1 MSISSLSAIEEN
13 NTSLNVPVMTGDSLV
28 HLSEDSDDD
37 NDLSLDTDITSSFE
51 NYFNAVETAKTIASI
66 LSSTKTSI
74 LLDVAWTTGNS
85 IRIKY
90 TNKAMYTL
98 VIVMMKYL

>member
-37 NDLSLDTDITSSFE
+37 NDLSLNTDITSSFE
-51 NYFNAVETAKTIASI
+51 NYFNDCDQYYLTPHGQLAIV
-66 LSSTKTSI
+66 LGSSTPIKQCIHS
-74 LLDVAWTTGNS
+74 LLS
-85 IRIKY
+85 
-90 TNKAMYTL
+90 
-98 VIVMMKYL
+98 

>member
-37 NDLSLDTDITSSFE
+37 NDLSLNTDITSSFE
-51 NYFNAVETAKTIASI
+51 NYFNDCDQYYLTPHGQLAIVLGSSTLIKRCIHL
-66 LSSTKTSI
+66 LSS
-74 LLDVAWTTGNS
+74 
-85 IRIKY
+85 
-90 TNKAMYTL
+90 
-98 VIVMMKYL
+98 

>member
-37 NDLSLDTDITSSFE
+37 NDLSLDTDDD
-51 NYFNAVETAKTIASI
+51 ND
-66 LSSTKTSI
+66 LS
-74 LLDVAWTTGNS
+74 LDVAWTTGNS